1 MNNFHSLQYFI
12 PEIILLLN
20 VFFLFFLSE
29 TKKKRLVT
37 IRQTLL
43 LVSIFTVLAFYLI
56 RWFDRSYGLFYNSIV
71 LDPFSTMFSI
81 MLLLVFMIY
90 ELPDLWTLKHSDYT
104 ENILQK
110 LIILTASI
118 FLVKANSAIEIIFF
132 IGLIFIGNSII
143 INGFSQTEKSRIQIN
158 AILRIQILLFGL
170 LFFGFSII
178 YGYTGSLY
186 FHTIHLATTTL
197 SGSPIYYC
205 FLTLFLILGLGL
217 FGIILPF
224 MSLCRGYH
232 HADFVNYYSSSYF
245 LPFLAMFG
253 LLVRILNSILP
264 LIQNGETVPIEF
276 KYFIAGLS
284 ICLMTGAN
292 LYYIKR
298 KTLNDLFSISIIIHY
313 GLVISGL
320 AVFNKEAMSA
330 SIYLI
335 VSTAIALI
343 GIIILQKHD
352 NISTQ
357 SKLLK
362 TVFYLLLIGMPGTPG
377 FTGRF
382 LLLRSLYNAGV
393 SFWIIVL
400 IIISICPIIYF
411 FTIEIFNVHCVRTV
425 RSGIKIEFIP
435 ALLSILSFLMVVC
448 WEHFIQLITKSLV
461 FFN

>member
-12 PEIILLLN
+12 PEIILFLN
-20 VFFLFFLSE
+20 VFFLFFLSG

-37 IRQTLL
+37 IGQTLL
-43 LVSIFTVLAFYLI
+43 LVSILTVLVLYLT

-81 MLLLVFMIY
+81 MLLLIFMIS
-90 ELPDLWTLKHSDYT
+90 ELPDLWTFKHSDCI

-110 LIILTASI
+110 FIILTASI
-118 FLVKANSAIEIIFF
+118 LIVKANSAIAIIFCM
-132 IGLIFIGNSII
+132 GLIFIGNSIVI
-143 INGFSQTEKSRIQIN
+143 DGFPQTKKNRIQIIN
-158 AILRIQILLFGL
+158 ILRIQILSFGL

-178 YGYTGSLY
+178 YG
-186 FHTIHLATTTL
+186 ATTTL
-197 SGSPIYYC
+197 SGSPINYC

-224 MSLCRGYH
+224 MSLRRGHH
-232 HADFVNYYSSSYF
+232 HADFVNHYGSSYF
-245 LPFLAMFG
+245 LPFLAIFG
-253 LLVRILNSILP
+253 SLIRILNSIIP
-264 LIQNGETVPIEF
+264 LIQNGDNIPIEF
-276 KYFIAGLS
+276 KFFVAGLS
-284 ICLMTGAN
+284 ICLMAGAN

-320 AVFNKEAMSA
+320 AVFNKEAISA

-335 VSTAIALI
+335 VSTTIALI
-343 GIIILQKHD
+343 GITILQKHD
-352 NISTQ
+352 KTSTQ

-362 TVFYLLLIGMPGTPG
+362 TVFYLILIGMPGTSG

-393 SFWIIVL
+393 SFWLIVL
-400 IIISICPIIYF
+400 LIISICPIIYF
-411 FTIEIFNVHCVRTV
+411 YTIEIFNLHRAKTV
-425 RSGIKIEFIP
+425 NTGIKIEYTP
-435 ALLSILSFLMVVC
+435 AILSILSFLMVVC
-448 WEHFIQLITKSLV
+448 WEPFIQLITKSLV